1 MSPRLRLLPCA
12 AVLVGFACSSSVPAQ
27 ASEEQ
32 AASDARQRPSVAALK
47 SEYLQCEQVSSQRRL
62 SMHGAA
68 YCSSVGEQL
77 LRRGFDGDLNR
88 LLAWWRAE
96 RATSTAGFAP

>member
-1 MSPRLRLLPCA
+1 MSRLRLLPCA
-12 AVLVGFACSSSVPAQ
+12 AMLAGLACSASAPAG
-27 ASEEQ
+27 AGEEQ
-32 AASDARQRPSVAALK
+32 AASDPRRWPSVASLK

-68 YCSSVGEQL
+68 YCSAVGEQL
-77 LRRGFDGDLNR
+77 LKRGFDGDLDR